1 MGGMPQIRAFSP
13 ADADA
18 LYEVCLLTGADGDD
32 ATAQYSVPTL
42 LGEVYVGPYLALE
55 PEWAWV
61 VEHEG
66 GVAGYILGTP
76 DTTAFEERC
85 EREWWPALRE
95 RLPLGTFAAGSP
107 DADVAG
113 LIHEPLRAPPAVVR
127 DYPAHLHIDLL
138 PHVQGHGLG
147 GSLMGTL
154 FEALRARKV
163 PGIHWG
169 VSPTNVRA
177 VGFYEHLGFEVLHRD
192 PHVILMG
199 SRL

>member
-13 ADADA
+13 ADAAA

-32 ATAQYSVPTL
+32 ATALYSVPTL

-61 VEHEG
+61 VEHQG
-66 GVAGYILGTP
+66 GVAGYILGAP
-76 DTTAFEERC
+76 DTTAFEQRC

-95 RLPLGTFAAGSP
+95 RLPLGAFAAGSP
-107 DADVAG
+107 DADVVG
-113 LIHEPLRAPPAVVR
+113 LIHEPRRASPAVVR

-138 PHVQGHGLG
+138 PRVQGHGLG
-147 GSLMGTL
+147 GALMATL
-154 FEALRARKV
+154 FDALRARAV
-163 PGIHWG
+163 PGIHLG
-169 VSPTNVRA
+169 VSPTNLRA
-177 VGFYEHLGFEVLHRD
+177 VGFYEHLGFEVLDRD

-199 SRL
+199 FRL